1 MTVLLFRH
9 GPAGT
14 RSRGGDDESRRLT
27 ADGRRKTRAAARGVR
42 RLGPVPRAV
51 VSSPLA
57 RARETAEI
65 LADALGGRRRVRL
78 SDALRPEA
86 APAEADAL
94 LRGLGNGPAALV
106 GHEPHL
112 STLAR
117 RWLGCRGGLALR
129 KAGAACVETK
139 DPPEGGAVRHG
150 SPRAT
155 LLWLAT
161 PRMLRRIGEA

>member
-1 MTVLLFRH
+1 MTVILFRH
-9 GPAGT
+9 GPAES

-27 ADGRRKTRAAARGVR
+27 ADGRRRTRAAARGLR

-57 RARETAEI
+57 RARQTAEI
-65 LADALGGRRRVRL
+65 LAEVLGGRRRVRL

-94 LRGLGNGPAALV
+94 LRDLGSGPATLV

-117 RWLGCRGGLALR
+117 CWLGCRGGVALK
-129 KAGAACVETK
+129 KAGALCLETRE
-139 DPPEGGAVRHG
+139 PPEGSA
-150 SPRAT
+150 S

-161 PRMLRRIGEA
+161 PRMLRRIGEG